1 MTANRRTVL
10 ALACFCLAGFS
21 ASRATAQVM
30 RQPDFRGIERFAD
43 SVLASYVREFEQ
55 PSLAVAVVWGDS
67 VMLLKG
73 YGLESG
79 TTRRPVDPES
89 TLFNIASVSKL
100 FTATA
105 AMQLVDAGKL
115 SLDEDVRARLPGAAI
130 VGDGPPITLRNL
142 LTHTSGLDAA
152 FMRAV
157 VRTTDD
163 LYPLQEYFARYPLR
177 RGRPPNV
184 EIRYSNAG
192 MALVGRLVEVASGMR
207 FEDYV
212 LERVLRPQGMM
223 HSTFKQPPPPAL
235 ASRVAVY
242 GSGPVPDALVLSP
255 AGAMVSTAGDMARF
269 MQAALRESV
278 MLQPQWRADPAM
290 PGVGLGFFMSDL
302 GGVPGFFHTG
312 ARTHFSLLY
321 LVPEHRLGIFIVHA
335 MRQGGPHQNLRT
347 EFARA
352 TIERILGTRDSVMAV
367 QNQNWTRLSSF
378 EGTYRP
384 SLLGTTNIEKAAR
397 LAMDSPVK
405 IGPEGN
411 LAVKIPG
418 GTRLALARV
427 AENHFRVSEGPHR
440 GMHVVFKRSVNG
452 RITGFA
458 ISGSTQDPVSFERLS
473 FLRWGRLHLIL
484 LLSSALLFA
493 GVAVMA
499 LIARIFRKRR
509 QEFEPMQIWAWRSAV
524 IVGWLAMLGPL
535 SAVVLVL
542 TQPGEDP
549 AAEGLRF
556 ALTVGL
562 TLILVAAAI
571 SLTLPLFAWLAWQ
584 RRWWS
589 RVRRTFFTVLA
600 TAAPIGVMLLWEYH
614 LLGMWL

>member
-1 MTANRRTVL
+1 MAANGRTVL
-10 ALACFCLAGFS
+10 ALVWPCLAGFT
-21 ASRATAQVM
+21 ASRAAAQG
-30 RQPDFRGIERFAD
+30 RRPPDFRGIERFAD
-43 SVLASYVREFEQ
+43 SVFASYLREFEQ
-55 PSLAVAVVWGDS
+55 PSLAVAIVRGDS

-89 TLFNIASVSKL
+89 TLFNIASLSKL

-105 AMQLVDAGKL
+105 AIQLVDAGKL
-115 SLDEDVRARLPGAAI
+115 SLDEDVRARLNGAAI
-130 VGDGPPITLRNL
+130 DGEGPPITLRNL

-152 FMRAV
+152 FMRGV
-157 VRTTDD
+157 VRTTDE

-184 EIRYSNAG
+184 EIQYSNAG

-207 FEDYV
+207 FEDYAQ
-212 LERVLRPQGMM
+212 EHVLRPLGML
-223 HSTFKQPPPPAL
+223 HSTFEQPPPPML

-242 GSGPVPDALVLSP
+242 GAGPVPDALVLSP
-255 AGAMVSTAGDMARF
+255 AGAMVSSAGDMARF
-269 MQAALRESV
+269 MRAALRPSA
-278 MLQPQWRADPAM
+278 MLQPQWRADSAM
-290 PGVGLGFFMSDL
+290 PGVGFGFFMSDL

-321 LVPEHRLGIFIVHA
+321 LVPEHQLGIFVVHA

-347 EFARA
+347 EFVRA
-352 TIERILGTRDSVMAV
+352 AIERILGTRDTVIAV
-367 QNQNWTRLSSF
+367 QDPNWTPLASF

-418 GTRLALARV
+418 GTRLTLARV
-427 AENHFRVSEGPHR
+427 AENHFRVSDGPHR
-440 GMHVVFKRSVNG
+440 GMHVVFKRSATG

-458 ISGSTQDPVSFERLS
+458 FSGSTQDPLSFERLS
-473 FLRWGRLHLIL
+473 FLRSGRLHVVL
-484 LLSSALLFA
+484 LLLVALLFA
-493 GVAVMA
+493 AVAVTA
-499 LIARIFRKRR
+499 PIARIVRKRR
-509 QEFEPMQIWAWRSAV
+509 EDFEPMQVWAWRSAV
-524 IVGWLAMLGPL
+524 IVGWLAILAP
-535 SAVVLVL
+535 VTVIVLVL

-562 TLILVAAAI
+562 TLIMVAAAI
-571 SLTLPLFAWLAWQ
+571 SLVLPAFAWLAWR

-589 RVRRTFFTVLA
+589 ATRRTYFSLLA
-600 TAAPIGVMLLWEYH
+600 TGALVVLMLLWQYR
-614 LLGMWL
+614 LLGVWL